1 MSTKHRPSIS
11 TRGVFCTLAVLGA
24 ALVLPASAAAAP
36 TCPDLELSVHH
47 DTSLPVDPDSCT
59 GGTGTV
65 TLAATSTPAHGT
77 VSSPGGVLT
86 YTPNA
91 GFVGTDSF
99 DYTGTDGTGTSEA
112 ATVTVEVTDA
122 APTCQNTSTTT
133 QQDTP
138 VGINDLFVSDDT
150 DDANFSIEWND
161 GQHGVTDDQGT
172 TYFPDSGFVGTDQI
186 PFRANDGALTS
197 AVCTI
202 TITMTAKP
210 VVQPPP
216 PVDVTKPV
224 FSAVHPKQSLKSART
239 KGIKLTATSNEA
251 GTLAVTI
258 KVDKKTA
265 RKLKIKPKAKRA
277 VTVGT
282 LTQAIAAGDSRVTV
296 KLTKKARKA
305 FKRARKVKL
314 LITMKVT
321 DAAGNAA
328 TRSMTVTLKR

>member
-1 MSTKHRPSIS
+1 
-11 TRGVFCTLAVLGA
+11 
-24 ALVLPASAAAAP
+24 
-36 TCPDLELSVHH
+36 VHH
-47 DTSLPVDPDSCT
+47 DTSLAFDAASCT

-65 TLAATSTPAHGT
+65 TLAATTTPAHGT
-77 VSSPGGVLT
+77 VSSSGGVLT
-86 YTPNA
+86 YTPNP

-112 ATVTVEVTDA
+112 ATITVDVTDA
-122 APTCQNTSTTT
+122 APTCQSTSTTT
-133 QQDTP
+133 RQDTP
-138 VGINDLFVSDDT
+138 VDINDLFVSNDT
-150 DDANFSIEWND
+150 DDDNFSIGWDD

-172 TYFPDSGFVGTDQI
+172 TYFPDAGFVGTDKI
-186 PFRANDGALTS
+186 PFRADDGALTS

-202 TITMTAKP
+202 TISVTAKP
-210 VVQPPP
+210 VVTPPPSP
-216 PVDVTKPV
+216 PVDITKPV

-251 GTLAVTI
+251 GTLVVTI

-282 LTQAIAAGDSRVTV
+282 LTRAIAAGDSKVTV

-321 DAAGNAA
+321 DAAGNAT

>member
-1 MSTKHRPSIS
+1 MSAKRRPSIS
-11 TRGVFCTLAVLGA
+11 TRGVLCTLAVLCA
-24 ALVLPASAAAAP
+24 ALVLPASAGAAP
-36 TCPDLELSVHH
+36 TCPDVEVSVHH
-47 DTSLPVDPDSCT
+47 DTSLPFDSNPCT

-65 TLAATSTPAHGT
+65 TLAPATTPDHGT
-77 VSSPGGVLT
+77 LSQPGGVPT

-99 DYTGTDGTGTSEA
+99 DYTGADGTGTSEP
-112 ATVTVEVTDA
+112 ATVTVHVTDA

-133 QQDTP
+133 RQDTP
-138 VGINDLFVSDDT
+138 VDINNLFVSDDP
-150 DDANFSIEWND
+150 DDANFSIGWND

-172 TYFPDSGFVGTDQI
+172 TYFPDPGFVGTDQI
-186 PFRANDGALTS
+186 PFRADDGALTS

-202 TITMTAKP
+202 TIRVTAKP

-216 PVDVTKPV
+216 VVDITKPV
-224 FSAVHPKQSLKSART
+224 FSAAHPKQSLKSART
-239 KGIKLTATSNEA
+239 KGIKLTATSDEA
-251 GTLAVTI
+251 GTLFVTI

-282 LTQAIAAGDSRVTV
+282 LTQTIAAGDSTVTV

-314 LITMKVT
+314 LITMTMT
-321 DAAGNAA
+321 DAAGNAT
-328 TRSMTVTLKR
+328 TRSITVTLKR

>member
-1 MSTKHRPSIS
+1 VSTKHRPSIS

-24 ALVLPASAAAAP
+24 ALVLPASAGAAP
-36 TCPDLELSVHH
+36 MCPDVDVSVHH
-47 DTSLPVDPDSCT
+47 DTSLPFDTNPCT

-65 TLAATSTPAHGT
+65 TLAPATTPAHGT
-77 VSSPGGVLT
+77 VSLVSGVPT

-99 DYTGTDGTGTSEA
+99 DYTGTDGTGTSA
-112 ATVTVEVTDA
+112 PATVTIHVTDA
-122 APTCQNTSTTT
+122 APTCQNTLTTT
-133 QQDTP
+133 PQDTP
-138 VGINDLFVSDDT
+138 VDINDLFVSNDT
-150 DDANFSIEWND
+150 DDDNFSIGWND

-172 TYFPDSGFVGTDQI
+172 TYFPDPGFVGTDQI
-186 PFRANDGALTS
+186 PFRADDGALTS

-202 TITMTAKP
+202 TIRVTAKP
-210 VVQPPP
+210 VVQSPP

-239 KGIKLTATSNEA
+239 KGIKLTATSDEA
-251 GTLAVTI
+251 GTLVVTI

-282 LTQAIAAGDSRVTV
+282 LTQAIAAGDSTVTV

-321 DAAGNAA
+321 DAAGNAT
-328 TRSMTVTLKR
+328 TRSITVTLKR